1 MIADFFSRHGEHF
14 LTYGGHDFAGGF
26 SLERQKLASFL
37 ESFFS
42 RVEELPP
49 VQGEE
54 SLAIDAEI
62 PLTYLSPDLIRV
74 VDLFEPFGEGNPPL
88 SFLSRG
94 LKVAHCEL
102 IGRRELNHLK
112 LLFDAGKT
120 KWPAVYWNAAS
131 KFPGEFTVGDTV
143 DIVYRLSRNSYG
155 GGENLQL
162 IVLDLKK

>member
-1 MIADFFSRHGEHF
+1 MQSTRRFLLPTSRLTLFALWTFSSRSEKETRPFH
-14 LTYGGHDFAGGF
+14 
-26 SLERQKLASFL
+26 SFL
-37 ESFFS
+37 AASKW
-42 RVEELPP
+42 
-49 VQGEE
+49 
-54 SLAIDAEI
+54 
-62 PLTYLSPDLIRV
+62 LTAS
-74 VDLFEPFGEGNPPL
+74 
-88 SFLSRG
+88 S
-94 LKVAHCEL
+94 

-120 KWPAVYWNAAS
+120 KWPAVYWNAAA

>member
-1 MIADFFSRHGEHF
+1 
-14 LTYGGHDFAGGF
+14 
-26 SLERQKLASFL
+26 
-37 ESFFS
+37 
-42 RVEELPP
+42 
-49 VQGEE
+49 
-54 SLAIDAEI
+54 
-62 PLTYLSPDLIRV
+62 
-74 VDLFEPFGEGNPPL
+74 LFEPFGEGNPPL

-102 IGRRELNHLK
+102 IGRRELNHLR
-112 LLFDAGKT
+112 LLFDAGRT

-131 KFPGEFTVGDTV
+131 RFPGEFTVGDTV